1 MSSQNKKC
9 ADRKRIPAP
18 TYTPGQE
25 VWLSPKDFPL
35 KAVSKKLGPKFLCPF
50 KIDRIISPQ
59 QPPSAARIVD
69 GHPAFTVDRIVT
81 SMPRG
86 RGLQYLVDWAGYS
99 PEERSWFQPF
109 LSTEPPS
116 LHPLRHSD
124 LSRSPVY
131 LSPPPGVRLPVHP
144 PTHQHQKESLSTHL
158 DPGHHPP
165 KAQDKP
171 QTPIPFLLLHRGRP
185 SGSKVRHK
193 RQALQD
199 MARPLKQ
206 WLYKHRDNPYP
217 TKTEKILLALGS
229 QMTLVQVSNWFAN
242 ARGRLKNTVRQPD
255 LSWALRIKLYNKYVQ
270 GNAERLSVSS
280 DDSCSEDGDN
290 PQRTQSGFEVLT
302 KPLYPS
308 VIKREG
314 SSMMA
319 MTIGTD
325 PGLHSAVDVAS
336 MAVNYVSPPKSTWH
350 IMVANSVMDACKR
363 NDSGSFSS
371 NKFNDNPLSQSF
383 FEAEAN
389 FVYQA
394 KTTEF
399 GQSKCDS
406 GSGGITATQKEEVK
420 AKDEMHWKEINAAM
434 ALTNLAQGKDSVSGT
449 TSCIIQKSSHIAEVK
464 TVRKAAAA
472 AEVLAL
478 TLSVYAKQQTFLS
491 QQTEAK

>member
-1 MSSQNKKC
+1 MNTVVFNQLSSQILFEEKANEVEMSSRSYLEVI
-9 ADRKRIPAP
+9 D
-18 TYTPGQE
+18 GQHPD
-25 VWLSPKDFPL
+25 L
-35 KAVSKKLGPKFLCPF
+35 LC
-50 KIDRIISPQ
+50 S
-59 QPPSAARIVD
+59 SAAIRESQAVR
-69 GHPAFTVDRIVT
+69 HR
-81 SMPRG
+81 
-86 RGLQYLVDWAGYS
+86 
-99 PEERSWFQPF
+99 RS
-109 LSTEPPS
+109 
-116 LHPLRHSD
+116 
-124 LSRSPVY
+124 
-131 LSPPPGVRLPVHP
+131 G
-144 PTHQHQKESLSTHL
+144 
-158 DPGHHPP
+158 
-165 KAQDKP
+165 
-171 QTPIPFLLLHRGRP
+171 GRP

-242 ARGRLKNTVRQPD
+242 ARRRLKNTVRQPD

-290 PQRTQSGFEVLT
+290 PQRTQSGTEVLT

-314 SSMMA
+314 SSMVA
-319 MTIGTD
+319 MTIGMD
-325 PGLHSAVDVAS
+325 PGLRSAVEAAS
-336 MAVNYVSPPKSTWH
+336 LAEDYVSPPKYKSSLLH
-350 IMVANSVMDACKR
+350 RYLNDSLRHVMVTNAVMDARKR
-363 NDSGSFSS
+363 NHSGSFSS
-371 NKFNDNPLSQSF
+371 NEYDDELLSPSSS
-383 FEAEAN
+383 EAEAN

-394 KTTEF
+394 ETTDL
-399 GQSKCDS
+399 GPSKCDN
-406 GSGGITATQKEEVK
+406 GSGGVAATQKEEVK
-420 AKDEMHWKEINAAM
+420 AKDETHWKEINAAM